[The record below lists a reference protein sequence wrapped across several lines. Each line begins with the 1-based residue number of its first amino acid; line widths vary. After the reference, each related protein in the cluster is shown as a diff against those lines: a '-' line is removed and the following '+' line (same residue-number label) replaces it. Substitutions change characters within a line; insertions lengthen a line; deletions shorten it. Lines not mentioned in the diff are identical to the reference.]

1 VIVVPKSHIRERVEY
16 IKGPKDVA
24 NIWLLPK
31 VRRRK
36 KKKKGHFNWSM
47 QTRLNWITTYKLLFY
62 NSHWL

>member
-36 KKKKGHFNWSM
+36 KKKKDISTGQCKPGS
-47 QTRLNWITTYKLLFY
+47 TG
-62 NSHWL
+62 

>member
-36 KKKKGHFNWSM
+36 KKKKKKDISTGQCKPGS
-47 QTRLNWITTYKLLFY
+47 TG
-62 NSHWL
+62 